1 MSSSPSKTGDRSTT
15 WLYWLYW
22 LSWLSWLC
30 QVHPVK
36 QVTAWLLSPP
46 SKTGDRS
53 TTCTKYK
60 YTRYSN
66 SAGVECP
73 GLDWTCFFLVF
84 FFNLSRKV
92 CRPVPMRKVLR
103 LHNPQ
108 QSKFNLQPQL
118 NPRQLETTNQGCWI
132 MFHVYLLLITFTI
145 YLNITIIFITIQK
158 IKKRRK
164 S

>member
-22 LSWLSWLC
+22 LSWLSWLSWLC

-36 QVTAWLLSPP
+36 QVTAQLLSSP

-73 GLDWTCFFLVF
+73 GLD
-84 FFNLSRKV
+84 
-92 CRPVPMRKVLR
+92 
-103 LHNPQ
+103 
-108 QSKFNLQPQL
+108 
-118 NPRQLETTNQGCWI
+118 
-132 MFHVYLLLITFTI
+132 
-145 YLNITIIFITIQK
+145 
-158 IKKRRK
+158 
-164 S
+164 